1 MRARV
6 VRPAGAAVVVAALTA
21 VLATGSLGP
30 TGTRWLDDLGVL
42 VAVTL
47 AAGACV
53 LRTRRSGG
61 GARRSWLA
69 MSAALLAA
77 LGGEAL
83 WAFIELVQD
92 REVASPGL
100 TDLFYLLF
108 YPLALLALLL
118 RPGRVTAGDG
128 LRSVLESAM
137 IAASCLAISAVT
149 VLGPSIRLAE
159 PGPAALAVT
168 LAYPVGDVLLVTVLI
183 IVMLRQPLRTA
194 SVLLATGLFV
204 MGVADTAFAAMS
216 LHDVSI
222 FSSATDVAYI
232 VGYLLIGEAA
242 LRDTSRTSPVATS
255 DAPTLD
261 PRLAS
266 NAPLVPA
273 VCALAVG
280 VWLMVTDNGDAIA
293 AVAVS
298 VVMALLVARQ
308 LVVQRQNKRLLSEVL
323 RQQRELVQHAYHDQ
337 LTGLPN
343 RRLFMDR
350 LTHAVYLHGRNL
362 VPLTVLLIDV
372 DDFKRVN
379 DTYGHAAGDE
389 MLQAVADRLVS
400 TTRRADTVAR
410 LGGDEF
416 AVLMEGD
423 TSDGDTD
430 PCGWADWFLGLLDEK
445 LPCQGAE
452 IALSASVGIVTLS
465 PDEATVSSDELLQ
478 RADTAMYRAKQAGKG
493 RAVTYDPAATF
504 DAESGAHP
512 GRRPRALP
520 ARTGG
525 GR

>member
-1 MRARV
+1 M
-6 VRPAGAAVVVAALTA
+6 VRPACAAAVVATLTA
-21 VLATGSLGP
+21 LLATGSLGA
-30 TGTRWLDDLGVL
+30 TGTLWLNDLGVL
-42 VAVTL
+42 IAVTL
-47 AAGACV
+47 AAVACS
-53 LRTRRSGG
+53 LRARRSTGA
-61 GARRSWLA
+61 ARRSWLA
-69 MSAALLAA
+69 MTAALVAA
-77 LGGEAL
+77 LAGEAI
-83 WAFIELVQD
+83 WVFIELVQG
-92 REVASPGL
+92 REVPTPGL
-100 TDLFYLLF
+100 TDVFYLLF

-159 PGPAALAVT
+159 PGPMALTVT
-168 LAYPVGDVLLVTVLI
+168 LAYPVGDVLLVTVLV
-183 IVMLRQPLRTA
+183 IVMLRQPLRAA
-194 SVLLATGLFV
+194 SVLLAAGLAVTGI
-204 MGVADTAFAAMS
+204 ADTAFAAMS
-216 LHDVSI
+216 LRDVS
-222 FSSATDVAYI
+222 FFTSVTDVAYL

-242 LRDTSRTSPVATS
+242 LRDTSFVGPVPAS
-255 DAPTLD
+255 ESRAVD

-273 VCALAVG
+273 VCALTVG
-280 VWLMVTDNGDAIA
+280 VWLMVTGDGDAIA

-298 VVMALLVARQ
+298 VVMGLLVARQ

-362 VPLTVLLIDV
+362 APLTVLLIDV

-379 DTYGHAAGDE
+379 DTHGHAAGDE
-389 MLQAVADRLVS
+389 MLQAVASRLLS

-423 TSDGDTD
+423 PGDADTD
-430 PCGWADWFLGLLDEK
+430 PRGWADWFLGLLDEQ
-445 LPCQGAE
+445 LPFQGGK

-465 PDEATVSSDELLQ
+465 PDEATLTSDELLQ

-493 RAVTYDPAATF
+493 RAVTFDPGFAT
-504 DAESGAHP
+504 HP
-512 GRRPRALP
+512 SRRRAVP
-520 ARTGG
+520 ARSGG
-525 GR
+525 